1 MNRPPRIL
9 LGLFA
14 LGALAACSK
23 SDEKPP
29 EVIRPVLSVVVEP
42 RTTQTFGFAG
52 SIEPQ
57 ISADLAFRLLG
68 RVVSRDVK
76 VGDIVSKG
84 TTIAALDPTA
94 LELAVQAATAE
105 LSNAEAQ
112 FANAAASE
120 ERQRQL
126 LASANTTQAVFDAAQ
141 QARKAA
147 EANVERAKAALA
159 KSQEQLG
166 YARLFSDFDGVV
178 TAVGAEVGQTVSAG
192 QTVVTVARS
201 DLREAVVDIPDQLTG
216 DLTAGTPFQV
226 ILQSLPTI
234 ETEAKLR
241 EIAPQA
247 EGSTRTRRVKLT
259 LTDPPQAFRLGST
272 VTATRMTKVVP
283 TIELPMSALLEK
295 DGADKVW
302 IVDPQTSSVSAK
314 EIKVAAKGA
323 ATFTVAEGLE
333 AGMRV
338 VTAGVHSLS
347 EGQRSKCRRAAS
359 DEGLQSVRLGAQP
372 PLHGLVFH
380 AGLRGGRHLLL
391 SQSRS

>member
-1 MNRPPRIL
+1 
-9 LGLFA
+9 
-14 LGALAACSK
+14 
-23 SDEKPP
+23 
-29 EVIRPVLSVVVEP
+29 VLSVVVEP

-159 KSQEQLG
+159 KSQEQFG

-201 DLREAVVDIPDQLTG
+201 DLRDAVVDLPDQLTG

-347 EGQRSKCRRAAS
+347 EGQKVKVP
-359 DEGLQSVRLGAQP
+359 EGGV
-372 PLHGLVFH
+372 
-380 AGLRGGRHLLL
+380 
-391 SQSRS
+391 

>member
-1 MNRPPRIL
+1 MKRLLPVL
-9 LGLFA
+9 LGLAA
-14 LGALAACSK
+14 LSACSK

-29 EVIRPVLSVVVEP
+29 QIVRPVLSVVVEP

-52 SIEPQ
+52 SVEPQ
-57 ISADLAFRLLG
+57 VSADLAFRLLG

-76 VGDIVSKG
+76 VGDTVSKG

-94 LELAVQAATAE
+94 LELAVQAAKAE

-126 LASANTTQAVFDAAQ
+126 LASANTPQSVFDAAQ

-147 EANVERAKAALA
+147 EASVERAKASLA

-178 TAVGAEVGQTVSAG
+178 TAVGAEVGQTVSPG
-192 QTVVTVARS
+192 QTIVTVARS
-201 DLREAVVDIPDQLTG
+201 DLREAVVDIPDRLTG
-216 DLTAGTPFQV
+216 DLSAGTPFQV

-234 ETEAKLR
+234 QTEAKLR
-241 EIAPQA
+241 EIAPQS

-283 TIELPMSALLEK
+283 TIELPISALLEK
-295 DGADKVW
+295 DGSEKVW
-302 IVDPQTSSVSAK
+302 IVDPKTSSVSAHD
-314 EIKVAAKGA
+314 IKVASKNGG
-323 ATFTVAEGLE
+323 TFTVAEGLD

-338 VTAGVHSLS
+338 VTAGVHSLVDGQKVKVP
-347 EGQRSKCRRAAS
+347 EGGAS
-359 DEGLQSVRLGAQP
+359 
-372 PLHGLVFH
+372 
-380 AGLRGGRHLLL
+380 
-391 SQSRS
+391 

>member
-1 MNRPPRIL
+1 MKRLLPVL
-9 LGLFA
+9 LGLAA
-14 LGALAACSK
+14 LSACSK

-29 EVIRPVLSVVVEP
+29 QIVRPVLSVVVEP

-52 SIEPQ
+52 SVEPQ
-57 ISADLAFRLLG
+57 VSADLAFRLLG

-94 LELAVQAATAE
+94 LELAVQAAKAE

-126 LASANTTQAVFDAAQ
+126 LASANTSQSVFDAAQ

-147 EANVERAKAALA
+147 EASVERAKASLA

-178 TAVGAEVGQTVSAG
+178 TAVGAEVGQTVSPG
-192 QTVVTVARS
+192 QTIVTVARS
-201 DLREAVVDIPDQLTG
+201 DLREAVVDIPDRLTG
-216 DLTAGTPFQV
+216 DLSAGTPFQV

-234 ETEAKLR
+234 QTEAKLR
-241 EIAPQA
+241 EIAPQS

-283 TIELPMSALLEK
+283 TIELPISALLEK
-295 DGADKVW
+295 DGSEKVW
-302 IVDPQTSSVSAK
+302 IIDPKTSSVSAHD
-314 EIKVAAKGA
+314 IKVASKNGG
-323 ATFTVAEGLE
+323 TFTVAEGLD

-338 VTAGVHSLS
+338 VTAGVHSLVDGQKVKVL
-347 EGQRSKCRRAAS
+347 EGGAS
-359 DEGLQSVRLGAQP
+359 
-372 PLHGLVFH
+372 
-380 AGLRGGRHLLL
+380 
-391 SQSRS
+391 

>member
-1 MNRPPRIL
+1 MSRLPSVL
-9 LGLFA
+9 LGLFM
-14 LGALAACSK
+14 LGALASCSK

-29 EVIRPVLSVVVEP
+29 EIIRPVLSMVVEP
-42 RTTQTFGFAG
+42 RTTQIFGFAG
-52 SIEPQ
+52 SVEPQ
-57 ISADLAFRLLG
+57 VSADLAFRLLG

-84 TTIAALDPTA
+84 TTIATLDPTA
-94 LELAVQAATAE
+94 LELAVQAAKAE

-147 EANVERAKAALA
+147 DANVERAKASLA
-159 KSQEQLG
+159 KAQEQLG

-178 TAVGAEVGQTVSAG
+178 TAVGAEVGQTVSPG

-216 DLTAGTPFQV
+216 DLAAGTPFQV

-234 ETEAKLR
+234 QTEAKLR
-241 EIAPQA
+241 EIAPQS

-272 VTATRMTKVVP
+272 VTATRMTKVTP
-283 TIELPMSALLEK
+283 TIELPLSALLEK

-314 EIKVAAKGA
+314 EIKLAAKGA
-323 ATFTVAEGLE
+323 ATFIVAEGLD

-347 EGQRSKCRRAAS
+347 EGQKVKVP
-359 DEGLQSVRLGAQP
+359 EGGV
-372 PLHGLVFH
+372 
-380 AGLRGGRHLLL
+380 
-391 SQSRS
+391 

>member
-201 DLREAVVDIPDQLTG
+201 DPREAVVDIPDQLTG

-272 VTATRMTKVVP
+272 VTATRVTKVAP
-283 TIELPMSALLEK
+283 TIELPISALLEK
-295 DGADKVW
+295 NGADKVW
-302 IVDPQTSSVSAK
+302 IVDPQTSSVSTK

-323 ATFTVAEGLE
+323 ATFTVAEGLDT
-333 AGMRV
+333 GMRV

-347 EGQRSKCRRAAS
+347 EGQKVKVPA
-359 DEGLQSVRLGAQP
+359 EGGV
-372 PLHGLVFH
+372 
-380 AGLRGGRHLLL
+380 
-391 SQSRS
+391 

>member
-1 MNRPPRIL
+1 MNRLPRIL

-14 LGALAACSK
+14 LGALAGCSK

-29 EVIRPVLSVVVEP
+29 PEIVRPVLSVVVEP

-52 SIEPQ
+52 SVEPQ
-57 ISADLAFRLLG
+57 YTADLAFRLLG

-94 LELAVQAATAE
+94 LELAVQAAMAE

-126 LASANTTQAVFDAAQ
+126 LAAANTSQAVFDAAQ

-147 EANVERAKAALA
+147 EAGVERAKAALA
-159 KSQEQLG
+159 KSREQLG

-178 TAVGAEVGQTVSAG
+178 TATGAEVGQTVSAG

-216 DLTAGTPFQV
+216 DLVAGTPFQV

-234 ETEAKLR
+234 ETQAKLR

-247 EGSTRTRRVKLT
+247 EGSTRTRRVRLT
-259 LTDPPQAFRLGST
+259 LTDSPPAFRLGST
-272 VTATRMTKVVP
+272 VTATRMTKVAP
-283 TIELPMSALLEK
+283 TIELPLSALLEK
-295 DGADKVW
+295 DGSDRVW
-302 IVDPQTSSVSAK
+302 IVDPQTSSVSAH

-338 VTAGVHSLS
+338 VTAGVHSLA
-347 EGQRSKCRRAAS
+347 EGQKVRIL
-359 DEGLQSVRLGAQP
+359 EGGAT
-372 PLHGLVFH
+372 
-380 AGLRGGRHLLL
+380 
-391 SQSRS
+391 

>member
-1 MNRPPRIL
+1 MNRLPRIL

-14 LGALAACSK
+14 LGALGACSK
-23 SDEKPP
+23 SDQKPP
-29 EVIRPVLSVVVEP
+29 EITRPVLSLVVEP

-52 SIEPQ
+52 SVEPQ
-57 ISADLAFRLLG
+57 VSADLAFRLLG
-68 RVVSRDVK
+68 RVISRDVK

-94 LELAVQAATAE
+94 LELAVQAAKAE

-126 LASANTTQAVFDAAQ
+126 LASANTSQSVFDAAQ

-147 EANVERAKAALA
+147 EASVERTKASLA

-178 TAVGAEVGQTVSAG
+178 TAVGAEVGQTVSPG

-216 DLTAGTPFQV
+216 DLSAGTPFQV

-234 ETEAKLR
+234 QTEAKLR

-247 EGSTRTRRVKLT
+247 EGSTRTRRVRLT
-259 LTDPPQAFRLGST
+259 LTNPPQAFRLGST
-272 VTATRMTKVVP
+272 VTATRVTKVAP

-302 IVDPQTSSVSAK
+302 IVDPRTSSVSARD
-314 EIKVAAKGA
+314 IKVASRNGG
-323 ATFTVAEGLE
+323 TFTVAEGLE

-347 EGQRSKCRRAAS
+347 EGQKVKVPEGGAS
-359 DEGLQSVRLGAQP
+359 
-372 PLHGLVFH
+372 
-380 AGLRGGRHLLL
+380 
-391 SQSRS
+391 

>member
-1 MNRPPRIL
+1 MNRLPRIL
-9 LGLFA
+9 LGLLA
-14 LGALAACSK
+14 LGTLASCSK

-29 EVIRPVLSVVVEP
+29 EIIRPVLSVVVEP
-42 RTTQTFGFAG
+42 RTTQIYGFAG
-52 SIEPQ
+52 SVEPQ
-57 ISADLAFRLLG
+57 VSADLAFRLLG
-68 RVVSRDVK
+68 RVVSRDVN

-94 LELAVQAATAE
+94 LELAVQAAKAE

-147 EANVERAKAALA
+147 EASVERAKAALA

-178 TAVGAEVGQTVSAG
+178 TAVGAEVGQTVSPG

-201 DLREAVVDIPDQLTG
+201 DLRAAVVDIPDQLTG
-216 DLTAGTPFQV
+216 DLAAGTPFQV

-234 ETEAKLR
+234 QTEAKLR
-241 EIAPQA
+241 EVAPQA

-272 VTATRMTKVVP
+272 VTATRMTKVTP

-302 IVDPQTSSVSAK
+302 IVDPGTSSVSARD
-314 EIKVAAKGA
+314 IKIASKNT

-347 EGQRSKCRRAAS
+347 EGQKVKVPEGGAS
-359 DEGLQSVRLGAQP
+359 
-372 PLHGLVFH
+372 
-380 AGLRGGRHLLL
+380 
-391 SQSRS
+391 

>member
-1 MNRPPRIL
+1 MRRLPHL
-9 LGLFA
+9 VLGLFA
-14 LGALAACSK
+14 LGTLVSCSK
-23 SDEKPP
+23 SEEKPP
-29 EVIRPVLSVVVEP
+29 EIIRPVLSVVIEP
-42 RTTQTFGFAG
+42 RTTQTYGFAG
-52 SIEPQ
+52 SVEPQ
-57 ISADLAFRLLG
+57 VSADLAFRLLG
-68 RVVSRDVK
+68 RVVSRDVN

-94 LELAVQAATAE
+94 LELAVQAAKAE

-112 FANAAASE
+112 FADAAASE

-126 LASANTTQAVFDAAQ
+126 LAAANTTQAVFDSAQ

-147 EANVERAKAALA
+147 EAGVERAKASLA

-178 TAVGAEVGQTVSAG
+178 TATGAEVGQTVSPG

-201 DLREAVVDIPDQLTG
+201 DLREAVVDIPDQLIG

-234 ETEAKLR
+234 QTEAKLR

-247 EGSTRTRRVKLT
+247 EGSTRTRRVRLT

-272 VTATRMTKVVP
+272 VTATRVTKVAP

-295 DGADKVW
+295 DGVDKVW
-302 IVDPQTSSVSAK
+302 IVDPQTSSVNAK
-314 EIKVAAKGA
+314 DIKVAAKGA
-323 ATFTVAEGLE
+323 ATFTVAGGLE

-347 EGQRSKCRRAAS
+347 EGQKVKVP
-359 DEGLQSVRLGAQP
+359 EGGV
-372 PLHGLVFH
+372 
-380 AGLRGGRHLLL
+380 
-391 SQSRS
+391 

>member
-1 MNRPPRIL
+1 MKRLPAIL
-9 LGLFA
+9 LGLAA
-14 LGALAACSK
+14 LGTLAGCSK

-29 EVIRPVLSVVVEP
+29 EIIRPVLSVVVEP

-57 ISADLAFRLLG
+57 VSADLAFRLLG

-76 VGDIVSKG
+76 VGDIVTKG

-94 LELAVQAATAE
+94 LELAVQAAKAE

-126 LASANTTQAVFDAAQ
+126 LASANTPQSVFDAAQ

-147 EANVERAKAALA
+147 EASVERAKASLA

-178 TAVGAEVGQTVSAG
+178 TAVGAEVGQTVSPG

-234 ETEAKLR
+234 QTEAKLR

-272 VTATRMTKVVP
+272 VTATRITKVVP
-283 TIELPMSALLEK
+283 TIELPISALLEK
-295 DGADKVW
+295 DGSDKVW
-302 IVDPQTSSVSAK
+302 IVDPRTSSVSARD
-314 EIKVAAKGA
+314 IKLASKNGG
-323 ATFTVAEGLE
+323 TFTVAEGLE

-347 EGQRSKCRRAAS
+347 EGQKVKVPEGGAS
-359 DEGLQSVRLGAQP
+359 
-372 PLHGLVFH
+372 
-380 AGLRGGRHLLL
+380 
-391 SQSRS
+391 

>member
-1 MNRPPRIL
+1 MSRLPSVL
-9 LGLFA
+9 LGLFM
-14 LGALAACSK
+14 LGALASCSK

-29 EVIRPVLSVVVEP
+29 EIIRPVLSMVVEP
-42 RTTQTFGFAG
+42 RTTQIFGFAG
-52 SIEPQ
+52 SVEPQ
-57 ISADLAFRLLG
+57 VSADLAFRLLG

-84 TTIAALDPTA
+84 TTIATLDPTA
-94 LELAVQAATAE
+94 LELAVQAAKAE

-147 EANVERAKAALA
+147 EANVERAKASLA
-159 KSQEQLG
+159 KAQEQLG

-178 TAVGAEVGQTVSAG
+178 TAVGAEVGQTVSPG

-216 DLTAGTPFQV
+216 DLAAGTPFQV

-234 ETEAKLR
+234 QTEAKLR
-241 EIAPQA
+241 EIAPQS

-272 VTATRMTKVVP
+272 VTATRMTKVTP
-283 TIELPMSALLEK
+283 TIELPLSALLEK

-314 EIKVAAKGA
+314 EIKLAAKGA
-323 ATFTVAEGLE
+323 ATFIVAEGLE

-347 EGQRSKCRRAAS
+347 EGQKVKVP
-359 DEGLQSVRLGAQP
+359 EGGI
-372 PLHGLVFH
+372 
-380 AGLRGGRHLLL
+380 
-391 SQSRS
+391 

>member
-1 MNRPPRIL
+1 MRRLPHL
-9 LGLFA
+9 MLGLFA
-14 LGALAACSK
+14 LGTLVSCSK
-23 SDEKPP
+23 SEEKPP
-29 EVIRPVLSVVVEP
+29 AIIRPVLSVVIEP

-52 SIEPQ
+52 SVEPQ
-57 ISADLAFRLLG
+57 VSADLAFRLLG
-68 RVVSRDVK
+68 RVVSRDVN

-94 LELAVQAATAE
+94 LELAVQAAKAE

-126 LASANTTQAVFDAAQ
+126 LAAANTTQAVFDAAQ

-147 EANVERAKAALA
+147 EAGVERAKASLA

-178 TAVGAEVGQTVSAG
+178 TATGAEVGQTVSPG

-201 DLREAVVDIPDQLTG
+201 DLREAVVDIPDQLIG

-234 ETEAKLR
+234 QTEAKLR

-247 EGSTRTRRVKLT
+247 EGSTRTRRVRLT

-272 VTATRMTKVVP
+272 VTATRVTKVAP
-283 TIELPMSALLEK
+283 TIELPISALLEK
-295 DGADKVW
+295 DGVDKVW
-302 IVDPQTSSVSAK
+302 IVDPQTSSVNAK
-314 EIKVAAKGA
+314 DIKVAAKGA
-323 ATFTVAEGLE
+323 ATFTVTGGLE

-347 EGQRSKCRRAAS
+347 EGQKVKVP
-359 DEGLQSVRLGAQP
+359 EGGV
-372 PLHGLVFH
+372 
-380 AGLRGGRHLLL
+380 
-391 SQSRS
+391 

>member
-1 MNRPPRIL
+1 ML
-9 LGLFA
+9 LLVPVLFA
-14 LGALAACSK
+14 LATVAGCSK

-29 EVIRPVLSVVVEP
+29 EIIRPVLSMVIEP
-42 RTTQTFGFAG
+42 QTSQTFGFAG

-57 ISADLAFRLLG
+57 VSADLAFRLLG

-76 VGDIVSKG
+76 VGDIVNKG

-94 LELAVQAATAE
+94 LELAVQAAKAE

-126 LASANTTQAVFDAAQ
+126 LAAANTSQAVFDAAQ
-141 QARKAA
+141 QARQAA
-147 EANVERAKAALA
+147 EAGVERAKAALS

-178 TAVGAEVGQTVSAG
+178 TATGAEVGQTVSPG
-192 QTVVTVARS
+192 QTIVTVARS

-216 DLTAGTPFQV
+216 DLAVGTPFEV
-226 ILQSLPTI
+226 ILQSLPSI
-234 ETEAKLR
+234 ETQATLR

-247 EGSTRTRRVKLT
+247 DASTRSRRVRLT

-272 VTATRMTKVVP
+272 VTATRVAKVAP
-283 TIELPMSALLEK
+283 TIELPLSALLEK
-295 DGADKVW
+295 NGGDKVW
-302 IVDPQTSSVSAK
+302 IVDEQTSSVSTRD
-314 EIKVAAKGA
+314 IKIASKGA
-323 ATFTVAEGLE
+323 ASFTVAEGLE

-338 VTAGVHSLS
+338 VTAGVHSLA
-347 EGQRSKCRRAAS
+347 EGQKVKISQ
-359 DEGLQSVRLGAQP
+359 GGAT
-372 PLHGLVFH
+372 
-380 AGLRGGRHLLL
+380 
-391 SQSRS
+391 